1 MIILPSTVVAPGT
14 PGVDTILTSTNVL
27 ENDATV
33 WSAGTINLGQQRM
46 YNHRLYQVIANP
58 STTDQP
64 DVGAAK
70 AVSPT
75 WLDLGAVN
83 RWKMFDALIA
93 SQTTRSGNIA
103 VTITPGAWITGLALF
118 GLEGTSLTI
127 TMTDPIEGVV
137 YNRTVSLI
145 DNSMVV
151 DWWTY
156 FTEPIVQLSTV
167 VLLDLPAYMNAVL
180 SITVDAGAG
189 TAKIG
194 DLVIGSPRV
203 IGEALFGTGIGID
216 SYSLKTRDDFGN
228 LTIIPR
234 AYSDRV
240 DFDVIIPTPQVYRAK
255 RLLTDLR
262 DTPCVYI
269 GDSNRLET
277 IVYGFF
283 KTFNIVL
290 EDNGDSSCSIEVEG
304 LT

>member
-27 ENDATV
+27 ENDATL
-33 WSAGTINLGQQRM
+33 WSAGTINLGQQRI

-70 AVSPT
+70 TVSPT
-75 WLDLGAVN
+75 WLDMGAVK

-93 SQTTRSGNIA
+93 SQTTRTGNIA
-103 VTITPGAWITGLALF
+103 VTLTPATAITGLALF
-118 GLEGTSLTI
+118 GLEGTSLTV
-127 TMTDPIEGVV
+127 TMTDPSEGVV
-137 YNRTVSLI
+137 YSRTISLI
-145 DNSMVV
+145 DNSMVI

-189 TAKIG
+189 TAKVG
-194 DLVIGSPRV
+194 DLVIGAQRE
-203 IGEALFGTGIGID
+203 IGEALFGTGVGID

-228 LTIIPR
+228 LTITPR
-234 AYSDRV
+234 SYSDRA
-240 DFDVIIPTPQVYRAK
+240 DYDVSIPTAQVYRTK

-269 GDSNRLET
+269 GDPARLET

-283 KTFNIVL
+283 RTFNIVL